1 MGMGEYFFNIIK
13 STLFQANSR
22 HYAQRRKKEK
32 VLLFKVPKKNA
43 SSTFLFNSLLK
54 AMRSSFCGLAIK
66 EVAAWSLT

>member
-1 MGMGEYFFNIIK
+1 MGMGEYFFNIIE
-13 STLFQANSR
+13 STFQANSR

-43 SSTFLFNSLLK
+43 SFTFLFNSLLK